1 MTKGSTQNL
10 IHIKQIKKGIVV
22 LDDKSL
28 RGIMMVSSINLA
40 LKSSEAQRAIINQ
53 FQSFLNSLD
62 FSCQIITQT
71 RRLNIT
77 GYIDKLK
84 QLEVKQ
90 TKELLKLQTREYRK
104 FIETLVASGNIMNKT
119 FYITI
124 PFYFTEIPTNK
135 RMISKIFAK
144 SSEASGLTEENFNRG
159 QNQLRQRMQF
169 LSIGLSACGLT
180 VAPLDTEEIIE
191 LFWAFYHPKE
201 AELGYYPEVPPELIN

>member
-10 IHIKQIKKGIVV
+10 LHIKQIKKGIIV
-22 LDDKSL
+22 LDDNSL

-40 LKSSEAQRAIINQ
+40 LKSYDTQQAIINQ

-84 QLEVKQ
+84 TLESKQ
-90 TKELLKLQTREYRK
+90 TKELLRLQTREYRK
-104 FIETLVASGNIMNKT
+104 FIESLVASGTIMNKT
-119 FYITI
+119 FYII
-124 PFYFTEIPTNK
+124 VPFYFTEMPTAKGLGNIFTK
-135 RMISKIFAK
+135 PSQISA
-144 SSEASGLTEENFNRG
+144 LTEENFNRG
-159 QNQLRQRMQF
+159 KIQLWQRMQF
-169 LSIGLSACGLT
+169 VSLGLSACGLT
-180 VAPLDTEEIIE
+180 AAPLDTEEIIE

-201 AELGYYPEVPPELIN
+201 AELGYYPEVPPELAN

>member
-10 IHIKQIKKGIVV
+10 IHIKRIKKGIVV
-22 LDDKSL
+22 LDDNSL

-40 LKSSEAQRAIINQ
+40 LKSYETQQAIINQ
-53 FQSFLNSLD
+53 FQNFLNSLD

-84 QLEVKQ
+84 NLEVKQ
-90 TKELLKLQTREYRK
+90 NKELLQVQTREYRK
-104 FIETLVASGNIMNKT
+104 FIENLVASGTIMNKT
-119 FYITI
+119 FYIVI
-124 PFYFTEIPTNK
+124 PFYFTEMSTNK
-135 RMISKIFAK
+135 GIRNIFSKPSQVF
-144 SSEASGLTEENFNRG
+144 SLSEENFNRG
-159 QNQLRQRMQF
+159 QNQLWQRMQF
-169 LSIGLSACGLT
+169 ISLALSACGLT
-180 VAPLDTEEIIE
+180 AAPLDTEEIIE